1 MKVYKEKQFLV
12 FDFENGK
19 KVKYDFAR
27 KEAIGV
33 SGRVVQNL
41 KSQLRGYSLDSI
53 IESCTDQNY
62 MEFLKF
68 VRRQSSSIYS
78 IYNIG
83 TILER
88 CPRYS
93 RLEQIFSAGIHNVH
107 PSLNYGINDIPKS
120 LLKIVRKYDLQLTN
134 ALVHMF
140 KEYPNE
146 CCLVFNLEYESF
158 NANDVSY
165 ILQEYSYRFESRGF
179 IETLLHD
186 YGYPIKPLMLYLD
199 RLVTYEAIKIDDRFA
214 VEFHDYVR
222 MMSAISRKYD
232 KYPRNFLTT
241 HTIASRNYTR
251 LKKEFSEELFRAKRD
266 LSLEASYKNY
276 IFIYPKT
283 TDEIKDEAV
292 QQNNCVASYIDRV
305 IDGECHILFLR
316 KKDSPDQSLVTIEVR
331 NNQIVQARQKFND
344 PVNEEEQAV
353 IDKWNKEHAIK
364 EAVA

>member
-27 KEAIGV
+27 KVAIGI
-33 SGRVVQNL
+33 SGKVVQNL
-41 KSQLRGYSLDSI
+41 KSQLRGYSLNSI

-62 MEFLKF
+62 MRFLKF
-68 VRRQSSSIYS
+68 VDRQSPYV
-78 IYNIG
+78 YNIG

-88 CPRYS
+88 SIEYS
-93 RLEQIFSAGIHNVH
+93 RFEQIFSAGIYSVQ
-107 PSLNYGINDIPKS
+107 SSFKYEINDVPRC
-120 LLKIVRKYDLQLTN
+120 LLKIVKKYDLRLTN

-146 CCLVFNLEYESF
+146 CCLAFDLTYETLSV
-158 NANDVSY
+158 NDVEH
-165 ILQEYSYRFESRGF
+165 ILQIYSGRFESDGF
-179 IETLLHD
+179 IETLLHN
-186 YGYPIKPLMLYLD
+186 YAYSIKPLMLYLD
-199 RLVTYEAIKIDDRFA
+199 RLATYEAIEIDNRFA

-222 MMSAISRKYD
+222 MMSAISKKYD

-241 HTIASRNYTR
+241 HAIASRNYTR

-292 QQNNCVASYIDRV
+292 QQNNCVASYIDSV
-305 IDGECHILFLR
+305 IDGKCHILFLR